1 MMDMGSVLMELSAA
15 CGVCGDEAEAV
26 ETAAKYLAPLVDTV
40 RISPT
45 GNLVGIRKCGR
56 ARARTV
62 LLDAHL
68 DEVGLLVTGQEDG
81 LLKISGG
88 VGGVDSRL
96 LPGLVVKV
104 LTEPAISGVVS
115 VPEKPEDT
123 QKPFELDDLRI
134 DCGLSRKAAA
144 QVPVGTR
151 VAYGTQPWR
160 AGMDRICGKSLDNRA
175 CFTALLRALEL
186 TQGERLPVHVA
197 VLGSVQE
204 ERGGLGALTGAFDLE
219 PDVALVVDVT
229 FGDSPDTLKER
240 GLPLGS
246 GAAIGYSPVL
256 DRDGTRRLRRL
267 AEQAGISH
275 TLEVMERGT
284 GTNSMHTQIAG
295 KGVPSLLISLPL
307 RYMHTPAEEISLR
320 DVEAVARLTAEFL
333 RNCREVQP

>member
-1 MMDMGSVLMELSAA
+1 M
-15 CGVCGDEAEAV
+15 
-26 ETAAKYLAPLVDTV
+26 
-40 RISPT
+40 
-45 GNLVGIRKCGR
+45 
-56 ARARTV
+56 
-62 LLDAHL
+62 
-68 DEVGLLVTGQEDG
+68 
-81 LLKISGG
+81 
-88 VGGVDSRL
+88 
-96 LPGLVVKV
+96 
-104 LTEPAISGVVS
+104 
-115 VPEKPEDT
+115 
-123 QKPFELDDLRI
+123 
-134 DCGLSRKAAA
+134 
-144 QVPVGTR
+144 GTR
-151 VAYGTQPWR
+151 WAYGTQPWR